1 MTLMVHPNC
10 YYPNGGIDMDNVRTI
25 MADLPNT
32 IGGYTI
38 RQDDFYTIILN
49 QNLSH
54 DKNMITYAHEISH
67 IKNNDFES
75 NCSAGLIEIFAHK

>member
-1 MTLMVHPNC
+1 MTLMVHPIC

-25 MADLPNT
+25 MADLPTT

-38 RQDDFYTIILN
+38 KQDDFYTIVLN

-54 DKNMITYAHEISH
+54 DKNLITYAHELSH
-67 IKNNDFES
+67 ITNRDFES
-75 NCSAGLIEIFAHK
+75 SLPAGMLEIFAHK